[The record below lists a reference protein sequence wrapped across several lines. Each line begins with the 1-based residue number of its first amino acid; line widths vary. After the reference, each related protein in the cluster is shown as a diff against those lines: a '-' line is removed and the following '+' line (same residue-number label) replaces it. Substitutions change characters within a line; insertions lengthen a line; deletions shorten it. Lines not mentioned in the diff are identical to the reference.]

1 MSAIMST
8 PKFLVSLAK
17 FAKGNQVSL
26 KEFNAK
32 KKAKAQ
38 RAKAYAKQVEEKAKT
53 DAKQAKIEA
62 KQVEEKAKTDAK
74 QAKIEAKQAKI
85 EAKQAKIE
93 AKQAKAL
100 AKEEAKQAK
109 VLARQTK
116 LEAKQAKALAKQAK
130 LEAKQVKQLAKQTMD
145 QAKELATVEL
155 NTPVKTIHTAATVK
169 QEQLLS
175 APTKT
180 RSTGS
185 RKVAARSSSKK
196 NKKGDATDRVD
207 IIRNLCD
214 QADFCYNGQVSVEI
228 TA

>member
-1 MSAIMST
+1 MSAIVSI
-8 PKFLVSLAK
+8 PKFLISLANV
-17 FAKGNQVSL
+17 AKGNQVSL

-38 RAKAYAKQVEEKAKT
+38 RAKAYAKQVDEKAKADSKQAKA
-53 DAKQAKIEA
+53 DAKQAKA
-62 KQVEEKAKTDAK
+62 NAK
-74 QAKIEAKQAKI
+74 QANIE
-85 EAKQAKIE
+85 
-93 AKQAKAL
+93 AKAL
-100 AKEEAKQAK
+100 AK
-109 VLARQTK
+109 QTK

-130 LEAKQVKQLAKQTMD
+130 LEAKQTKALAKQTKLEAKQTKALAKQTMD

-155 NTPVKTIHTAATVK
+155 NTPNKTIDNSIK
-169 QEQLLS
+169 QEQLS

-185 RKVAARSSSKK
+185 RKVGARSSSKK
-196 NKKGDATDRVD
+196 NNKIDTTDRVD

-214 QADFCYNGQVSVEI
+214 QSDFCYNGQVSVEI

>member
-53 DAKQAKIEA
+53 D
-62 KQVEEKAKTDAK
+62 
-74 QAKIEAKQAKI
+74 AKQAKI